1 LSLLVQYT
9 RINSKKQAKK
19 AKKAKKMIKITIFLT
34 IVLVLFTS
42 CSKKIE
48 NCEFSPDFELS
59 DESMSESLD
68 GIVQIE
74 KLQAKTRC
82 KF

>member
-1 LSLLVQYT
+1 MKKKAIFLLV
-9 RINSKKQAKK
+9 
-19 AKKAKKMIKITIFLT
+19 
-34 IVLVLFTS
+34 VLVLFTS
-42 CSKKIE
+42 FSGKVK

>member
-1 LSLLVQYT
+1 M
-9 RINSKKQAKK
+9 KKK
-19 AKKAKKMIKITIFLT
+19 ALFLL

-42 CSKKIE
+42 CSRKVEK
-48 NCEFSPDFELS
+48 CKFSPDFELS
-59 DESMSESLD
+59 NESMSESLD

>member
-1 LSLLVQYT
+1 M
-9 RINSKKQAKK
+9 KKK
-19 AKKAKKMIKITIFLT
+19 AIFLLF
-34 IVLVLFTS
+34 VLVLFTS
-42 CSKKIE
+42 CSKKVE
-48 NCEFSPDFELS
+48 DCKFSPDFELS
-59 DESMSESLD
+59 NESMSDSLD

>member
-1 LSLLVQYT
+1 M
-9 RINSKKQAKK
+9 KKK
-19 AKKAKKMIKITIFLT
+19 ALFLL

-42 CSKKIE
+42 CSRKVEK
-48 NCEFSPDFELS
+48 CKFSPDFELS